1 MHESCNYFQL
11 FCYFHLENLHTFHVK
26 YVKFVN
32 QNFKII
38 LKFCYPLKNILTD
51 IHVLRANSIAN
62 SIACIIIGS
71 DSVLLNF
78 LKLIHRIVWDNK
90 FFFQKNLRPTNH
102 YVSDHP
108 I

>member
-51 IHVLRANSIAN
+51 IHVLRANSIENTYGNENNA
-62 SIACIIIGS
+62 SEKIF
-71 DSVLLNF
+71 F
-78 LKLIHRIVWDNK
+78 LDA
-90 FFFQKNLRPTNH
+90 
-102 YVSDHP
+102 
-108 I
+108 